1 LTSSVESGDE
11 ETSSPRFIS
20 TRASEKLA
28 KIFIDMSFE
37 TSADSNI
44 SSDSDSVDSLDFIDK
59 SIAMGKVFASLRD
72 GVTNLDKIEK
82 TKYHQIY
89 AIGETSRPQ
98 EETSE
103 NFDEAG
109 NPFVDPADLTRGLG
123 TKYIG
128 TTTRE
133 MVRFPQAVW
142 DRVERAING
151 TEPMTVTAT
160 PEELQAYQYRLARTR
175 RELEK
180 QKIALDRRQEAASA
194 SSRRRA
200 EQSRQSGTSGSNQRG
215 ARNRARSRL
224 NNIPEAERENL
235 VQNLDMSFMSIDT
248 RGNIIP
254 KTPEAGYMATQAF
267 ILASKPPAG
276 DPREALY
283 NMAMAGVGAMG
294 AAFVNSPPKGSA
306 RQNSPRPTAAA
317 PGPER
322 TSGARDTET

>member
-1 LTSSVESGDE
+1 MDRGKQIETGLVDFVPHPPSRLDAYAYLEEPMEMTFGRFHFRVGKEGTYRLEIPTFSRFSVVHTESSSSASSVESGDE
-11 ETSSPRFIS
+11 EISSPRFIS

-28 KIFIDMSFE
+28 KIFSDLSFE
-37 TSADSNI
+37 SSADSNI

-59 SIAMGKVFASLRD
+59 SITMGKVFASLRD

-82 TKYHQIY
+82 IKYHQIY
-89 AIGETSRPQ
+89 AIGEPSRPQ

-180 QKIALDRRQEAASA
+180 QKIELDRRQEAASA

-200 EQSRQSGTSGSNQRG
+200 EQS
-215 ARNRARSRL
+215 
-224 NNIPEAERENL
+224 
-235 VQNLDMSFMSIDT
+235 
-248 RGNIIP
+248 
-254 KTPEAGYMATQAF
+254 
-267 ILASKPPAG
+267 
-276 DPREALY
+276 
-283 NMAMAGVGAMG
+283 
-294 AAFVNSPPKGSA
+294 
-306 RQNSPRPTAAA
+306 
-317 PGPER
+317 
-322 TSGARDTET
+322 